1 MLKSIRNSLVA
12 TSLLY
17 VVLGLVL
24 LLMPGLS
31 LGFAC
36 LLIGGS
42 VLVYGIVRLVA
53 YLRGGEYADRLDL
66 FLGVLLILLGL
77 FLLVCIR
84 FLITLIPVVLGIY
97 IIVDSLAAVKRSLGM
112 KALGYGRWWIS
123 CLAAAVLALC
133 GLVMVLNPFGTVE
146 SLVMFI
152 GLGFLFDGVSSLVNT
167 ILLERLSR

>member
-36 LLIGGS
+36 LLIGGG
-42 VLVYGIVRLVA
+42 VLVYGIVRLGA

-97 IIVDSLAAVKRSLGM
+97 IIVDSLAAVKLSL
-112 KALGYGRWWIS
+112 IH
-123 CLAAAVLALC
+123 
-133 GLVMVLNPFGTVE
+133 
-146 SLVMFI
+146 I
-152 GLGFLFDGVSSLVNT
+152 
-167 ILLERLSR
+167 

>member
-53 YLRGGEYADRLDL
+53 YC
-66 FLGVLLILLGL
+66 GVGSTRTGWT
-77 FLLVCIR
+77 C
-84 FLITLIPVVLGIY
+84 
-97 IIVDSLAAVKRSLGM
+97 S
-112 KALGYGRWWIS
+112 WE
-123 CLAAAVLALC
+123 CC
-133 GLVMVLNPFGTVE
+133 
-146 SLVMFI
+146 
-152 GLGFLFDGVSSLVNT
+152 
-167 ILLERLSR
+167 